1 MWKYYPESTYL
12 PMNSHK
18 QLWRPFDSV
27 PVSRQTLLS
36 CLTNETPRNNPP
48 AEIVEVLQHVETE
61 SSLIPDPAAIDVTTS
76 NSVTAIHDLPFYV
89 PVLNPCFRWRNKD
102 GETFAQSI
110 SISYKETMQWRQ
122 NLLSYLQAKQ
132 GML

>member
-12 PMNSHK
+12 PMNSHQ
-18 QLWRPFDSV
+18 QLSRPFDSV

-48 AEIVEVLQHVETE
+48 AEIVEVHQQVETK

-89 PVLNPCFRWRNKD
+89 LVLNPCFRWRNKD

-110 SISYKETMQWRQ
+110 SVCYKETMLWRQ

-132 GML
+132 GIL